1 MSGRRPRRPDAEDDS
16 LTSIAREA
24 EARLEA
30 KRAARKEAREIR
42 LKELDKQQ
50 REGKRWNDRSMRYSM
65 PNLSSSSR
73 SGSSLSLYKS
83 QSRLNSR
90 NGSEVDSL
98 YRCDSRNS
106 LFSDMDDLESQSGD
120 YLLNSYQEGNG
131 SLPKRFAD
139 TNDYS
144 TSNGSNGRPRV
155 EISAEDRVRR
165 LENTYFNELK
175 ELKAMVQNAQLD
187 NEKTAW
193 HYENEHLKNLL
204 EEREDTLATTLKEL
218 NEKCQLAQ
226 RLKTQTEAQNLKL
239 DQLREII
246 RQKDQIIQDK
256 SSKSE
261 SQEQLRELRETLIWR
276 DNKIKALEVQRDYF
290 QNLAQSQISLVAK
303 KDGGYVPE
311 NDDSTE
317 LELLRN
323 ENEQLKQQL
332 LAQNSKS
339 SSSASEEEIQVK
351 ERLYQEAKARANKA
365 EQEIEAQKQ
374 YTVRLEGQ
382 VSRYKAAADHY
393 ESSEDDLKAEKRRLQ
408 RELRTWQDKA
418 EELELTNEHLEK
430 RLEKIRQAR
439 MKT

>member
-1 MSGRRPRRPDAEDDS
+1 MPDGRFREPIRRLPS
-16 LTSIAREA
+16 QLLPGRKWLTPEEVRRYKRLLDFE
-24 EARLEA
+24 RLE
-30 KRAARKEAREIR
+30 
-42 LKELDKQQ
+42 
-50 REGKRWNDRSMRYSM
+50 W
-65 PNLSSSSR
+65 PP
-73 SGSSLSLYKS
+73 
-83 QSRLNSR
+83 QSRGVVVSHR
-90 NGSEVDSL
+90 G
-98 YRCDSRNS
+98 
-106 LFSDMDDLESQSGD
+106 
-120 YLLNSYQEGNG
+120 
-131 SLPKRFAD
+131 
-139 TNDYS
+139 
-144 TSNGSNGRPRV
+144 
-155 EISAEDRVRR
+155 EIQ
-165 LENTYFNELK
+165 
-175 ELKAMVQNAQLD
+175 KAMVQNAQLD

>member
-16 LTSIAREA
+16 LNSIAREA

-50 REGKRWNDRSMRYSM
+50 RE
-65 PNLSSSSR
+65 
-73 SGSSLSLYKS
+73 
-83 QSRLNSR
+83 
-90 NGSEVDSL
+90 
-98 YRCDSRNS
+98 
-106 LFSDMDDLESQSGD
+106 
-120 YLLNSYQEGNG
+120 EGNG
-131 SLPKRFAD
+131 SLPKRFIE

-155 EISAEDRVRR
+155 EESSSAIE
-165 LENTYFNELK
+165 EKYK
-175 ELKAMVQNAQLD
+175 KAMVQNAQLD
-187 NEKTAW
+187 NEKTAR

-226 RLKTQTEAQNLKL
+226 RLKTQTEAQTLKL
-239 DQLREII
+239 DQLRDII
-246 RQKDQIIQDK
+246 RQKDQIIQDR
-256 SSKSE
+256 SSKSTGD
-261 SQEQLRELRETLIWR
+261 EQLRELRETLIWR

-290 QNLAQSQISLVAK
+290 QNLAQSQISLVTK
-303 KDGGYVPE
+303 KNGGYVPE
-311 NDDSTE
+311 NEDSTE

-332 LAQNSKS
+332 MAQNSKS

-351 ERLYQEAKARANKA
+351 ERLYQESKARANKA

-374 YTVRLEGQ
+374 YTARLEGQ

>member
-16 LTSIAREA
+16 LNSIAREA
-24 EARLEA
+24 EARLES

-50 REGKRWNDRSMRYSM
+50 RE
-65 PNLSSSSR
+65 
-73 SGSSLSLYKS
+73 
-83 QSRLNSR
+83 
-90 NGSEVDSL
+90 
-98 YRCDSRNS
+98 
-106 LFSDMDDLESQSGD
+106 
-120 YLLNSYQEGNG
+120 EGNG
-131 SLPKRFAD
+131 SLPKRFIE

-155 EISAEDRVRR
+155 EESSSAIE
-165 LENTYFNELK
+165 EKYK
-175 ELKAMVQNAQLD
+175 KAMVQNAQLD
-187 NEKTAW
+187 NEKTAR

-226 RLKTQTEAQNLKL
+226 RLKTQTEAQTLKL
-239 DQLREII
+239 DQLRDII
-246 RQKDQIIQDK
+246 RQKDQIIQD
-256 SSKSE
+256 
-261 SQEQLRELRETLIWR
+261 
-276 DNKIKALEVQRDYF
+276 
-290 QNLAQSQISLVAK
+290 
-303 KDGGYVPE
+303 GGYVPE
-311 NDDSTE
+311 NEDLTE

-332 LAQNSKS
+332 MAQNSKS
-339 SSSASEEEIQVK
+339 SSSTSEEEIQVK
-351 ERLYQEAKARANKA
+351 ERLYQESKARANKA

-374 YTVRLEGQ
+374 YTARLEGQ

-393 ESSEDDLKAEKRRLQ
+393 ESAEDDLKAEKRRLQ

>member
-16 LTSIAREA
+16 LNSIAREA

-50 REGKRWNDRSMRYSM
+50 RE
-65 PNLSSSSR
+65 
-73 SGSSLSLYKS
+73 
-83 QSRLNSR
+83 
-90 NGSEVDSL
+90 
-98 YRCDSRNS
+98 
-106 LFSDMDDLESQSGD
+106 
-120 YLLNSYQEGNG
+120 EGNG
-131 SLPKRFAD
+131 SLPKRFIE

-155 EISAEDRVRR
+155 EESSSAIE
-165 LENTYFNELK
+165 EKYK
-175 ELKAMVQNAQLD
+175 KAMVQNAQLD
-187 NEKTAW
+187 NEKTAR

-226 RLKTQTEAQNLKL
+226 RLKTQTEAQTLKL
-239 DQLREII
+239 DQLRDII
-246 RQKDQIIQDK
+246 RQKDQIIQD
-256 SSKSE
+256 
-261 SQEQLRELRETLIWR
+261 
-276 DNKIKALEVQRDYF
+276 
-290 QNLAQSQISLVAK
+290 
-303 KDGGYVPE
+303 GGYVPE
-311 NDDSTE
+311 NEDSTE
-317 LELLRN
+317 LELLRK

-332 LAQNSKS
+332 MAQNSKS

-351 ERLYQEAKARANKA
+351 ERLYQESKARANKA

-374 YTVRLEGQ
+374 YTARLEGQ

-393 ESSEDDLKAEKRRLQ
+393 ESAEDDLKAEKRRLQ